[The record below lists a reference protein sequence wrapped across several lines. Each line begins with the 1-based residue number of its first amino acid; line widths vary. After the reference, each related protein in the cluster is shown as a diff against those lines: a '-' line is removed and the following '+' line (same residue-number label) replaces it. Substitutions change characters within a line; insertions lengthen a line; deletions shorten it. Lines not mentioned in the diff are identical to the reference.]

1 MRYGAFLL
9 LFQRVYCSKRQEDPL
24 RLLSCLRFF
33 LQYPKAVKNYD
44 ALFFSLVIRMQSGY
58 VLSCIRHRIAFW
70 LLILEAFFHF
80 PPRHR
85 HRIYSYTVLS
95 FD

>member
-44 ALFFSLVIRMQSGY
+44 ALFFHSLFECSPATCFLVSG
-58 VLSCIRHRIAFW
+58 IE
-70 LLILEAFFHF
+70 LLFGF
-80 PPRHR
+80 
-85 HRIYSYTVLS
+85 
-95 FD
+95 